1 MHPDV
6 GLRRNEKRFTFPFIF
21 NVGRMAKRGRKKQKT
36 TKNTTR
42 AEKKSVL
49 RTGARW
55 LRELALYA
63 AALLLIHLFLVQ
75 PFVVPTPSMAHTI
88 LPGDRILVSKLHY
101 GPQTPRTLGIP
112 FTDFYVKH
120 LTLPN
125 LRLPGFSE
133 IHRGDVVVF
142 HWPADD
148 GPIDKRDPYVKRAIA
163 LPGDTLVMRDKAVY
177 VNGEAQPLA
186 EGIQHNWIVRLKPGA
201 FLPPDKLTAL
211 GVGPVYPTQTP
222 QIVLLTETAPEVV
235 PHLSELPYVES
246 IEPHILLP
254 ETAEETIFPQGSL
267 FNRDQYG
274 PLVVP
279 GKGQTIT
286 LTEPNWTRY
295 ETIITRY
302 ENHTF
307 QRLSPG
313 RFAIDGAEAST
324 YTFAQDYYF
333 MMGDNRDNSLDSRY
347 WGFVPADH
355 IMGKALA
362 LFFSWDPDAH
372 RPRWSRFFT
381 LVE

>member
-1 MHPDV
+1 
-6 GLRRNEKRFTFPFIF
+6 
-21 NVGRMAKRGRKKQKT
+21 MAKRGHKRQKT
-36 TKNTTR
+36 AKATAP
-42 AEKKSVL
+42 AEKKSML
-49 RTGARW
+49 RTGGRW

-63 AALLLIHLFLVQ
+63 VALLLIHIFLVQ

-112 FTDFYVKH
+112 FTNLYVRN

-142 HWPADD
+142 HWPVDD
-148 GPIDKRDPYVKRAIA
+148 GPIDKRAPYLKRAIA
-163 LPGDTLVMRDKAVY
+163 LPGDTLVLRDKAVY

-186 EGIQHNWIVRLKPGA
+186 EGVQQNWVVRLKPGA
-201 FLPPDKLTAL
+201 FLPQDKLKAL
-211 GVGPVYPTQTP
+211 GVGSVYATSSP
-222 QIVLLTETAPEVV
+222 QVVLLTETAPEAV
-235 PHLSELPYVES
+235 PPLAALPYVES
-246 IEPHILLP
+246 VKPHILSP
-254 ETAEETIFPQGSL
+254 EVPEETIFPPDSP

-279 GKGQTIT
+279 HKGQTVT
-286 LTEPNWTRY
+286 LTEANWTRY
-295 ETIITRY
+295 ETLITRY

-307 QRLSPG
+307 ERLSPG
-313 RFAIDGAEAST
+313 RFAMDGREAST

-355 IMGKALA
+355 IMGKALVI
-362 LFFSWDPDAH
+362 FFSWDSDAH
-372 RPRWSRFFT
+372 HPRWSRFFT
-381 LVE
+381 LVG